1 MGLAVV
7 VVLAAVLLFSHLNSI
22 GYANTYYTAAVKS
35 MLQSWHNFFFVA
47 AEPGGSVSVDK
58 PPLGLWLETLSAYLL
73 GVSGFS
79 VVLPQLI
86 AGLLSIVVLYHL
98 VRRRYGVAP
107 GLLAALALALT
118 PVVIATERNNT
129 IDSTLI
135 LTLLLAAWAFIQ
147 ATETGRL
154 RTLLIGAALVGIG
167 FNIKMLQAFLPLP
180 AFYALYFLG
189 AKARLGTKI
198 GRLALATVVLGVVS
212 FAWAT
217 VVDLTPASQR
227 PYVGSSGDNS
237 EFSLI
242 FGYNG
247 VNRLFGMGGVGQISG
262 ASQAARGGFQP
273 FQDGNQDGFGRP
285 GTSNPGGFP
294 QLGQTSGNGTFAG
307 PGGIGRPGGFGGF
320 MGTGTPGILRLFTS
334 PLSKEMSWLLP
345 IGLLGGLLI
354 LLRSHLRWPV
364 GADHQAMI
372 LWGSWLLTGGV
383 FFSIAGFFHQY
394 YLSML
399 APPLAAL
406 VGIGA
411 LGLWQLHK
419 DRPWVAFGLLSIGAG
434 ATLAFQAYTAQAFTS
449 SAWWLPAA
457 VALLAIGLVALA
469 LATLRRIPR
478 GAMAAFA
485 CVAIALL
492 VTPGIWS
499 GLTTFAESGNQ
510 TLPAAYS
517 GASQNFDGGFGR
529 RSSPTS
535 NQSTLTFLEQTTL
548 GMEYLVAVPSA
559 MQGAEYVL
567 ATGRPVLYMGG
578 FSGQDA
584 VVTPTSLRQLVAEGR
599 LRYVEL
605 GGNGFGDRGQS
616 AVTNWVTQ
624 KCKAL
629 QSGLYDCKG

>member
-1 MGLAVV
+1 
-7 VVLAAVLLFSHLNSI
+7 
-22 GYANTYYTAAVKS
+22 
-35 MLQSWHNFFFVA
+35 
-47 AEPGGSVSVDK
+47 
-58 PPLGLWLETLSAYLL
+58 
-73 GVSGFS
+73 
-79 VVLPQLI
+79 
-86 AGLLSIVVLYHL
+86 
-98 VRRRYGVAP
+98 
-107 GLLAALALALT
+107 
-118 PVVIATERNNT
+118 
-129 IDSTLI
+129 
-135 LTLLLAAWAFIQ
+135 
-147 ATETGRL
+147 
-154 RTLLIGAALVGIG
+154 
-167 FNIKMLQAFLPLP
+167 
-180 AFYALYFLG
+180 
-189 AKARLGTKI
+189 
-198 GRLALATVVLGVVS
+198 
-212 FAWAT
+212 
-217 VVDLTPASQR
+217 
-227 PYVGSSGDNS
+227 
-237 EFSLI
+237 
-242 FGYNG
+242 
-247 VNRLFGMGGVGQISG
+247 
-262 ASQAARGGFQP
+262 
-273 FQDGNQDGFGRP
+273 
-285 GTSNPGGFP
+285 
-294 QLGQTSGNGTFAG
+294 
-307 PGGIGRPGGFGGF
+307 

-354 LLRSHLRWPV
+354 LLRSRLRWPV

-372 LWGSWLLTGGV
+372 LWGGWLLTGGV

-457 VALLAIGLVALA
+457 VPLLAIGLVALA

-478 GAMAAFA
+478 GAMAAFT

-535 NQSTLTFLEQTTL
+535 NQSTLTFLEQNTL
-548 GMEYLVAVPSA
+548 EMEYLVAVPSA

-584 VVTPTSLRQLVAEGR
+584 VVTPTSLSQLVAEGR

-616 AVTNWVTQ
+616 AVTDWVTQ